1 MIDIA
6 KVIAWKFNNQE
17 GMSTKNNIITEF
29 PGGIPSQSDQDTW
42 IAEYEVAK
50 AEMDQAEQDAINNK
64 TSGKAKLKSGDALTD
79 AEIKALFGDN

>member
-50 AEMDQAEQDAINNK
+50 AEMDQAEQN
-64 TSGKAKLKSGDALTD
+64 TETQKANDKISAQNKLKALGLTD
-79 AEIKALFGDN
+79 AEIEAL